1 MYIVQDRS
9 LMEFIEGP
17 VWGNLRGPLSPR
29 SFPRHPLIPLYK
41 APILD
46 EYWKGRMQTAPASF
60 F

>member
-46 EYWKGRMQTAPASF
+46 EYWKGRM
-60 F
+60 